1 MERKA
6 EHTLLNWK
14 NSKNRKP
21 LLIYGA
27 RQVGK
32 TWLMKKL
39 GEKEFEN
46 TVYVNFEKE
55 ISLRNIFE
63 QDYQPNRIIKL
74 LETYFMLTIIPGKT
88 LVIFDEIQE
97 AKGALTSLKYF
108 REEMQELHLI
118 GAGSL
123 LGIALEKET
132 SFPVGQVSFLNLYP
146 MDFNEFLLAKGH
158 KNLCRAIEEQDWDL
172 LTSLRSL
179 IISLLKQ
186 YLFVGGMPEAVLS
199 FSKSESYQEV
209 REIQNAILQ
218 SYEQD
223 FSKHAPTEV
232 IPRIRM
238 IWNAVVSQLAKE
250 NKKFIYG
257 ILKEGARAK
266 DFELAL
272 NWLENYGLIYRVHRT
287 KKANFPLAAY
297 ADLPVFKV
305 YTLDVGLL
313 GALGNL
319 SAKTLIENE
328 RLFTEFKGSLS
339 EQFVLQ
345 ELKAIG
351 VKQLFYWANDS
362 GSAELDF
369 IVESDNKIYPIEV
382 KSGENLQAKS
392 LKTFHDKHPELQCF
406 RSSLSDFRM
415 ESWMTNVPLYGVNQL
430 FLIHKDE

>member
-6 EHTLLNWK
+6 ELSLINWK
-14 NSKNRKP
+14 NAKKRKP

-55 ISLRNIFE
+55 IALRNIFE
-63 QDYQPNRIIKL
+63 QDYQPHRIIQL
-74 LETYFMLTIIPGKT
+74 LETYFMISIVPGKT

-97 AKGALTSLKYF
+97 AKGGLTSFKYF
-108 REEMQELHLI
+108 KEEMQDLHII

-132 SFPVGQVSFLNLYP
+132 SFPVGQVTFLNLYP

-158 KNLCRAIEEQDWDL
+158 KNLAQAIDAQDWEL
-172 LTSLRSL
+172 LTSLRIL
-179 IISLLKQ
+179 VISLLKQ
-186 YLFVGGMPEAVLS
+186 YLFVGGMPEAVLTFCES
-199 FSKSESYQEV
+199 ASYQEV
-209 REIQNAILQ
+209 REIQHAILQ
-218 SYEQD
+218 AYEQD
-223 FSKHAPTEV
+223 FAKHAPAEI

-238 IWNAVVSQLAKE
+238 IWNSVVSQLAKE

-257 ILKEGARAK
+257 NLKEGARAK

-287 KKANFPLAAY
+287 KKAHFPLAAY

-313 GALGNL
+313 CALGNL
-319 SAKTLIENE
+319 SAKTFIENE
-328 RLFTEFKGSLS
+328 RLFTEFKGALS
-339 EQFVLQ
+339 EQFILQ
-345 ELKAIG
+345 ELKSIG
-351 VKQLFYWANDS
+351 IKQLCYWANDS
-362 GSAELDF
+362 GAAELDF
-369 IVESDNKIYPIEV
+369 VVEYDNEIYPIEV
-382 KSGENLQAKS
+382 KSSENLQAKS
-392 LKTFHDKHPELQCF
+392 LKTFYDKYPDIQCF
-406 RSSLSDFRM
+406 RTSLSDFRK
-415 ESWMTNVPLYGVNQL
+415 ESWMTNIPLYGFSQL
-430 FLIHKDE
+430 FSLNKD